1 MAELKWRDSYDI
13 GINFIDEDHK
23 HLLNIM
29 LDIKKEI
36 ETGDFSKTTMSLND
50 FIKEVKAHFSREETF
65 LNETRYPG
73 LRKHKLYHKELLV
86 KIETAKDKLESMEEK
101 KDIKRHFDSI
111 ARFVFDDILQGD
123 INFKSYL
130 EHEGHTDTK

>member
-50 FIKEVKAHFSREETF
+50 FIKEVKAHFSREEIF
-65 LNETRYPG
+65 LDETRYPG